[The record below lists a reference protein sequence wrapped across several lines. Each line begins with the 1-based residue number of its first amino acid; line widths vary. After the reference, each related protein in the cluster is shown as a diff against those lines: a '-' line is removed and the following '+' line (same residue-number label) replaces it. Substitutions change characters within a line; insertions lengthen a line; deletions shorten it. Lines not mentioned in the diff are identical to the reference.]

1 MKKLLLSFILL
12 PALIFAQYK
21 PVEKGE
27 KIEELS
33 SLTDYKNT
41 IRWNLTPMVLFGS
54 KNINLGYERVLSE
67 NSTASINIGYL
78 EIPELIT
85 ASEDIVYVDG
95 NKSRGGYS
103 IFVDYKRYLGNRN
116 KRQAPEGVYWGA
128 FTGIYHQKFN
138 SHYKVDHIDDGGTHL
153 QGEADLKATI
163 NSFNLGLQLGYQFVF
178 YDRFTVDLIL
188 VGPAASVY
196 TGSLS
201 GTVSGN
207 LQTSDEFKKFIDKM
221 YNKFPWLEDSIDG
234 NDIHADGSTSNF
246 SVFGNNFRYVVQIG
260 YRF

>member
-1 MKKLLLSFILL
+1 MKKILLSFILL
-12 PALIFAQYK
+12 PTLIFAQYK

-27 KIEELS
+27 KTKELP

-41 IRWNLTPMVLFGS
+41 IRWNLTPMALFGS
-54 KNINLGYERVLSE
+54 RNVNLGYERVISN
-67 NSTASINIGYL
+67 NSTVSINIGYL

-85 ASEDIVYVDG
+85 AGEDIVYVDE
-95 NKSRGGYS
+95 NKDRGGYS
-103 IFVDYKRYLGNRN
+103 IFVDYKRYLSNRN
-116 KRQAPEGVYWGA
+116 KRQAPEGIYWGV
-128 FTGIYHQKFN
+128 FSGIYNQKFISN
-138 SHYKVDHIDDGGTHL
+138 YKVDRIDDGTHL

-163 NSFNLGLQLGYQFVF
+163 NNFNLGLQLGYQFIF

-188 VGPAASVY
+188 IGPAASIY

-207 LQTSDEFKKFIDKM
+207 LQMSDEFNKFINKM
-221 YNKFPWLEDSIDG
+221 YDKFPWLEDSIDG
-234 NDIHADGSTSNF
+234 NDIHADGSKSNF
-246 SVFGNNFRYVVQIG
+246 SVFGGNFRYVVQIG